1 MGLFYRVF
9 SSILFSLF
17 KYKLC
22 SLLFFIVF
30 RIQTLFSSI
39 QLYSIQI
46 QFYSN
51 LIFFKLCFRD
61 SKLYFRDS
69 KLYFHQNTLII
80 FSLFTIFSLF
90 EYESDTIKNTY
101 SLCLN
106 IFSVPS
112 VLSVRIFR
120 ILTLFECCEYYKE
133 QAHYK
138 IGK

>member
-1 MGLFYRVF
+1 MCKYLLYVVRYVRILGLFYRVF

-112 VLSVRIFR
+112 VLSV
-120 ILTLFECCEYYKE
+120 
-133 QAHYK
+133 
-138 IGK
+138 

>member
-30 RIQTLFSSI
+30 IIQTLFSSI
-39 QLYSIQI
+39 LFSLFKSNFAQI
-46 QFYSN
+46 QF
-51 LIFFKLCFRD
+51 F

-80 FSLFTIFSLF
+80 FSLFTIFSLS

-133 QAHYK
+133 QAHCVSH
-138 IGK
+138 G

>member
-1 MGLFYRVF
+1 MGLFFRVF
-9 SSILFSLF
+9 SSIIFSLF

-22 SLLFFIVF
+22 SQLFFIVF

-61 SKLYFRDS
+61 SKLYF
-69 KLYFHQNTLII
+69 HQNTLII
-80 FSLFTIFSLF
+80 FSLFTMFSLF

-120 ILTLFECCEYYKE
+120 ILTLFKCCEYYKE
-133 QAHYK
+133 QAH
-138 IGK
+138 